1 MMNIQSN
8 MLRGPYMRDIVDRTI
23 NEIHDDMVTVF
34 GPNAQDA
41 YLTKNKQPY
50 FTRDGKETIASMVFD
65 NELSQYVLKMLFQA
79 VNNQA
84 TKVGDGTTTLSVLY
98 TNLYKAI
105 RNAIT
110 DGEFEDR
117 DNIIEYLPFTRKDWD
132 TAIADINNTIKA
144 KSIPMTED
152 LLLQMLY
159 TCTQDAGFAATIYMN
174 LKEALMSNAYI
185 VINHSDIES
194 DFSMTTHMSPI
205 FKVTR
210 QFSIRPIK
218 DREEKC
224 VILHCNGMLDIS
236 AIETFQGLASY
247 VKAYKDNNGEIHAL
261 PKTVVLLCNGITDV
275 TRRTT
280 KDFIKYM
287 KAVESQGVN
296 IDEYNNIAIYTL
308 DEYRSYDV
316 NQIEDVSTIITD
328 EPGIGGLVNQLT
340 YEAMLFQ
347 AFGKELG
354 YECERLE
361 TFDCDLHNIDKL
373 KVMMDNP
380 YPVEFD
386 DVKGMRILKTL
397 GPVAQQR
404 YNDLKHEMEVEPS
417 AVRKVTLSR
426 RLRTMYGHFIEVE
439 IGSKLLKDSQ
449 RKYELILDAVLS
461 ASEGVEKGV
470 LTTNSLLLAA
480 KTAYDLWSDTKGNY
494 DRYDCLDDYCH
505 PIVLQVLKDAL
516 TETMFD
522 MIKNGWVIDGPT
534 HANIEDWIHA
544 VGKQANA
551 DHSNF
556 NLKAENRHEVFPLT
570 TTKVEKKT
578 YTIKDVQHGDEIG
591 DVTLTDQIVEPVSII
606 MTMLENSNIIL
617 ELATA
622 RTFHVESFMQNY
634 IK

>member
-132 TAIADINNTIKA
+132 TAIADINNAIKA

-194 DFSMTTHMSPI
+194 DFSMTTHMSPV

-236 AIETFQGLASY
+236 AIETFQSLASY

-308 DEYRSYDV
+308 DEYRSYDA

-480 KTAYDLWSDTKGNY
+480 KIAYDLWLDKKGNY

-522 MIKNGWVIDGPT
+522 MIKNGWVIDGLS
-534 HANIEDWIHA
+534 HANVEDWIHA
-544 VGKQANA
+544 VDKQASA
-551 DHSNF
+551 DHNNF
-556 NLKAENRHEVFPLT
+556 NLKADNFREAFPLT

-578 YTIKDVQHGDEIG
+578 YTIKDIQHGDEIG

-606 MTMLENSNIIL
+606 TTMLENSNIIL

>member
-23 NEIHDDMVTVF
+23 NEIHDDMITVF
-34 GPNAQDA
+34 GPGAQDA

-98 TNLYKAI
+98 TNLYKAL
-105 RNAIT
+105 RTAIT
-110 DGEFEDR
+110 NNNDFLE
-117 DNIIEYLPFTRKDWD
+117 NKPVEYLPFIRKDWD
-132 TAIADINNTIKA
+132 KAISDINSAIKI
-144 KSIPMTED
+144 KSVPMTEE

-159 TCTQDAGFAATIYMN
+159 TCTQDAEFAATIYMN

-185 VINHSDIES
+185 VINHSDIEN
-194 DFSMTTHMSPI
+194 DFSMTTHMSPV

-247 VKAYKDNNGEIHAL
+247 VKAYKDGNGEIHAL

-275 TRRTT
+275 TRRTA

-287 KAVESQGVN
+287 KTVESQGVN

-308 DEYRSYDV
+308 DEYRSYDA
-316 NQIEDVSTIITD
+316 NQIEDISTIITD
-328 EPGIGGLVNQLT
+328 ELGIGGLVNQLT

-347 AFGKELG
+347 AFSKELG
-354 YECERLE
+354 YECEHLE

-373 KVMMDNP
+373 KVMMDNS

-404 YNDLKHEMEVEPS
+404 YNDLKHEMEIEPS

-480 KTAYDLWSDTKGNY
+480 KTAYDLWVTAATDYDGETDTGYLNVMEI
-494 DRYDCLDDYCH
+494 LE
-505 PIVLQVLKDAL
+505 DAL
-516 TETMFD
+516 TETVID
-522 MIKNGWVIDGPT
+522 MVRNGWILDDRT
-534 HANIEDWIHA
+534 HAIVEDWIHA
-544 VGKQANA
+544 VGDQDNA
-551 DHSNF
+551 DHNNF
-556 NLKAENRHEVFPLT
+556 NLKADTFGKTFPLI

-578 YTIKDVQHGDEIG
+578 YTIKDIQHGDEIG

-606 MTMLENSNIIL
+606 TTMLENSNIIL
-617 ELATA
+617 ELASA

>member
-8 MLRGPYMRDIVDRTI
+8 MLRGPYMRDVVDRTI

-34 GPNAQDA
+34 GPDAQDA

-98 TNLYKAI
+98 TNLYKAL
-105 RNAIT
+105 RTAIT
-110 DGEFEDR
+110 NNNEFME
-117 DNIIEYLPFTRKDWD
+117 NEPVEYLPFVRKDWD
-132 TAIADINNTIKA
+132 RAISDINNAIKTQ
-144 KSIPMTED
+144 SIPMTED

-159 TCTQDAGFAATIYMN
+159 TCTQDAEFAATIYMN

-194 DFSMTTHMSPI
+194 DFSMTTHMSPV

-275 TRRTT
+275 TRRTA

-287 KAVESQGVN
+287 KDVESQGVN
-296 IDEYNNIAIYTL
+296 INEYNNIAIYTL
-308 DEYRSYDV
+308 DEYRSYDA
-316 NQIEDVSTIITD
+316 NQIEDISTIITD

-347 AFGKELG
+347 AFSKELG

-373 KVMMDNP
+373 KAMMDNS

-480 KTAYDLWSDTKGNY
+480 KTAYDLWDTATTDY
-494 DRYDCLDDYCH
+494 DGAIDTGYLNVME
-505 PIVLQVLKDAL
+505 ILKDAL
-516 TETMFD
+516 TETVID
-522 MIKNGWVIDGPT
+522 MVRNGWNLNNSDRGIV
-534 HANIEDWIHA
+534 EDWIHA
-544 VGKQANA
+544 VGNQNDA
-551 DHSNF
+551 DHNNF
-556 NLKAENRHEVFPLT
+556 NLKADNFSEAFPLT

-578 YTIKDVQHGDEIG
+578 YTIKNVQHGDEIG

-606 MTMLENSNIIL
+606 TTMLENSNIIL
-617 ELATA
+617 ELASA

-634 IK
+634 I

>member
-34 GPNAQDA
+34 GPGAQDA

-105 RNAIT
+105 RHAINE
-110 DGEFEDR
+110 GKSPED
-117 DNIIEYLPFTRKDWD
+117 DQVEYLPFTRKDWD
-132 TAIADINNTIKA
+132 RAISDINAAINA
-144 KSIPMTED
+144 KSTPMTEE

-159 TCTQDAGFAATIYMN
+159 TCTQDADFAATIFMN

-194 DFSMTTHMSPI
+194 DFSMTTHMSPV

-218 DREEKC
+218 EREERC

-247 VKAYKDNNGEIHAL
+247 VKAYKDKDGTVHPL
-261 PKTVVLLCNGITDV
+261 PKTIVLLCNGITDV
-275 TRRTT
+275 TRRTA

-287 KAVESQGVN
+287 KTVEAQGVN
-296 IDEYNNIAIYTL
+296 ISDYNNVAIYTL
-308 DEYRSYDV
+308 DEYRSYDT
-316 NQIEDVSTIITD
+316 NQIEDISTIITD

-347 AFGKELG
+347 AFAKETG

-386 DVKGMRILKTL
+386 DVKGMRILKAL

-417 AVRKVTLSR
+417 AVRRVTLSR

-480 KTAYDLWSDTKGNY
+480 KTAYDLWETAATDY
-494 DRYDCLDDYCH
+494 DVPYDFGYTNMME
-505 PIVLQVLKDAL
+505 VLKDAL
-516 TETMFD
+516 TETLID
-522 MIKNGWVIDGPT
+522 MVKNEWSLNKMNRAIV
-534 HANIEDWIHA
+534 EDWVHA
-544 VGKQANA
+544 VGNYKNA
-551 DHSNF
+551 DHNNF
-556 NLKAENRHEVFPLT
+556 NLKADSFEIALPYGT
-570 TTKVEKKT
+570 TEIVKKT
-578 YTIKDVQHGDEIG
+578 YTIKDVQHGDEVG
-591 DVTLTDQIVEPVSII
+591 DVVLTDQIVEPVSII
-606 MTMLENSNIIL
+606 TTMLENSNIIL
-617 ELATA
+617 ELASA

>member
-132 TAIADINNTIKA
+132 TAIADINNAIKA

-194 DFSMTTHMSPI
+194 DFSMTTHMSPV

-236 AIETFQGLASY
+236 AIETFQSLASY

-308 DEYRSYDV
+308 DEYRSYDA

-480 KTAYDLWSDTKGNY
+480 KTAYDLWDTATT
-494 DRYDCLDDYCH
+494 DYNGA
-505 PIVLQVLKDAL
+505 IDTGYLNVMEILKDAL
-516 TETMFD
+516 TETVID
-522 MIKNGWVIDGPT
+522 MVRNGWILDDPNHSIV
-534 HANIEDWIHA
+534 EDWIHA
-544 VGKQANA
+544 IGDQNNA
-551 DHSNF
+551 DHNNF
-556 NLKAENRHEVFPLT
+556 NLKADNFSEAFPLT

-578 YTIKDVQHGDEIG
+578 YTIKDVQYGDEIG

-606 MTMLENSNIIL
+606 TTMLENSNIIL
-617 ELATA
+617 ELASA

-634 IK
+634 I